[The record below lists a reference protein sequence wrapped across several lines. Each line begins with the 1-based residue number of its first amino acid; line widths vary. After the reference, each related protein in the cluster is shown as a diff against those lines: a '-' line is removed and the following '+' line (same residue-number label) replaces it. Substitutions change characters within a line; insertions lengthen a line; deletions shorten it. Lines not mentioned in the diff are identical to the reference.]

1 MYNSLFDARGVI
13 IIALITTD
21 HDNCRKCYACVR
33 ACPVKTISIK
43 NGLPEIVEAG
53 CLGCGQCVLACSIG
67 AKIVQ
72 DDTPMI
78 QKWLSEGTRVLAMVA
93 PSYPASFQ
101 LKGGQLVAALRRL
114 GFSSVQEVAYGAG
127 ICAREYA
134 KYFSGQNVKT
144 MISTACPA
152 VVQLVEKHFPNLIE
166 NLAPIDSP
174 MLIQAKVMKAV
185 QPDSKVVFIG
195 PCFSKKYESTDPN
208 TEGYVDAVITFRQLN
223 HWFDRSEIDW
233 RQLAEQPW
241 DNPQPHI
248 ARTFPISGGL
258 LKTAGMFEDITS
270 MDIVVVEG
278 ARRCIEV
285 LKAIDSGDFT
295 PRFVDM
301 LVCEGCV
308 MGPGVV
314 SDKSYVVRS
323 HQVAK
328 TVNQSNH
335 SVCNEEMQPVL
346 EKLDFTRTFKA
357 RPVLKKTFT
366 EEQVWQTLKETGK
379 HNIRDLINCS
389 ACGYDTCWE
398 KAVAC
403 LQGMAEKEMC
413 LPFLL
418 RQVPALTNSLM
429 DMSNKLMLSMES
441 INFSTLTLKGTTS
454 KINSRNQQ
462 LEALIKETNT
472 IAKDTL
478 ELANKVLLMVSQYQL
493 PMEDDAL
500 PQQPLAS
507 SDIEEIRKIAAQ
519 SKLQSEKATK
529 AFEDIASVLARLR
542 EDSIMIMEQEKA
554 IKVVTSSL
562 EQIVATY
569 DQLLN
574 IGAAMAS
581 IGRNYV

>member
-1 MYNSLFDARGVI
+1 MM
-13 IIALITTD
+13 ALITTD

-33 ACPVKTISIK
+33 ACPVKTIAIK

-67 AKIVQ
+67 AKTVR
-72 DDTPMI
+72 DDTPLLE
-78 QKWLSEGTRVLAMVA
+78 QWLSEGTRVLAMVA
-93 PSYPASFQ
+93 PSYPASFPFS
-101 LKGGQLVAALRRL
+101 GGMLVAVLRSL
-114 GFSSVQEVAYGAG
+114 GFAGVYEVAYGAG

-134 KYFSGQNVKT
+134 KYLGGRIEKPL
-144 MISTACPA
+144 ISTACPA
-152 VVQLVEKHFPNLIE
+152 VVQLVEKHFPNLIG

-174 MLIQAKVMKAV
+174 MLIQAKIMKAV
-185 QPDSKVVFIG
+185 QPEAKIVFIG
-195 PCFSKKYESTDPN
+195 PCLAKKYESVDSHTA
-208 TEGYVDAVITFRQLN
+208 GYIDAVITFRQAER
-223 HWFDRSEIDW
+223 WFNRAQVATE
-233 RQLAEQPW
+233 RLAELPW
-241 DNPQPHI
+241 DNPQPHL

-258 LKTAGMFEDITS
+258 LKTAGMYEDIAH
-270 MDIVVVEG
+270 MDVVVVEG

-285 LKAIDSGDFT
+285 LRAIESGNFV

-314 SDKSYVVRS
+314 SDKPYVVRAR
-323 HQVAK
+323 QVAA
-328 TVNQSNH
+328 TLQQNH
-335 SVCNEEMQPVL
+335 HAVSQQELQPVL
-346 EKLDFTRTFKA
+346 AGLDFRRKFTAKPVAKA
-357 RPVLKKTFT
+357 TFT

-379 HNIRDLINCS
+379 HSMRDLINCS

-418 RQVPALTNSLM
+418 RQVPALTSSLM
-429 DMSNKLMLSMES
+429 DMSSKLMLSMES

-462 LEALIKETNT
+462 LESLIKETNI
-472 IAKDTL
+472 IARDTL
-478 ELANKVLLMVSQYQL
+478 ELANKVLAMISQYS
-493 PMEDDAL
+493 A
-500 PQQPLAS
+500 PQAGQTPVQTPLSA

-519 SKLQSEKATK
+519 SKHQSEKATK
-529 AFEDIASVLARLR
+529 AFEDIASVLTQLR
-542 EDSIMIMEQEKA
+542 EDSFMIMEQEKA

-581 IGRNYV
+581 IGRNYA

>member
-1 MYNSLFDARGVI
+1 MMI
-13 IIALITTD
+13 TLISTD
-21 HDNCRKCYACVR
+21 HNNCRKCYACVR

-43 NGLPEIVEAG
+43 RGLPEIVEAG

-67 AKIVQ
+67 AKIVH
-72 DDTPMI
+72 DDTPVI
-78 QKWLSEGTRVLAMVA
+78 ENWLAQKMKVVAMVA
-93 PSYPASFQ
+93 PSYPASFSAS
-101 LKGGQLVAALRRL
+101 GGQMVAVLRQL
-114 GFSSVQEVAYGAG
+114 GFSGVQEVAYGAG
-127 ICAREYA
+127 VCA
-134 KYFSGQNVKT
+134 GQYSKIFKLQHAGT

-166 NLAPIDSP
+166 SLAPIDSP
-174 MLIQAKVMKAV
+174 MIIQAKVIKAV
-185 QPDSKVVFIG
+185 QPDAKVVFIG
-195 PCFSKKYESTDPN
+195 PCLSKNYESADPN
-208 TEGYVDAVITFRQLN
+208 TGGYVDAVITFKQLSR
-223 HWFDRSEIDW
+223 WLEESEAW
-233 RQLAEQPW
+233 GELAEQPW
-241 DNPQPHI
+241 DNPQPYI

-258 LKTAGMFEDITS
+258 LKTSGITEDVAS
-270 MDIVVVEG
+270 MEVVVVEG
-278 ARRCIEV
+278 AQRCIEV
-285 LKAIDSGDFT
+285 LKAIETGDFT
-295 PRFVDM
+295 PRFADM

-308 MGPGVV
+308 MGPGMV
-314 SDKSYVVRS
+314 SNKPYVVRA

-328 TVNQSNH
+328 TVNQSCH
-335 SVCNEEMQPVL
+335 AVSDEEMGQVAQ
-346 EKLDFTRTFKA
+346 KLNFTRIFDAK
-357 RPVLKKTFT
+357 PVLKKTFT
-366 EEQVWQTLKETGK
+366 DEQVWQTLKETGK
-379 HNIRDLINCS
+379 HNTRDLINCS

-418 RQVPALTNSLM
+418 RQVPALTSSLM
-429 DMSNKLMLSMES
+429 DMSGKLMLSMES

-454 KINSRNQQ
+454 KINSRNQH
-462 LEALIKETNT
+462 LEALMEETNT

-478 ELANKVLLMVSQYQL
+478 ELANKVLLMVSQKEL
-493 PMEDDAL
+493 PI
-500 PQQPLAS
+500 PSQFPLAS
-507 SDIEEIRKIAAQ
+507 PDIDEIRNIAAQ

-542 EDSIMIMEQEKA
+542 EDSVMIMEQEKA
-554 IKVVTSSL
+554 IKVVTGSL

>member
-1 MYNSLFDARGVI
+1 M
-13 IIALITTD
+13 IIALISTD
-21 HDNCRKCYACVR
+21 HNNCRKCYACVR
-33 ACPVKTISIK
+33 ACPVKTIAIK
-43 NGLPEIVEAG
+43 RGLPEIIEAG

-67 AKIVQ
+67 AKIVH
-72 DDTPMI
+72 DDSPVI
-78 QKWLSEGTRVLAMVA
+78 QKWLSEGMKVVALVA
-93 PSYPASFQ
+93 PSYPASFH
-101 LKGGQLVAALRRL
+101 LNSGQFVAALRHL
-114 GFSSVQEVAYGAG
+114 GFSGVHEVAYGAG
-127 ICAREYA
+127 ICAGEYS
-134 KYFSGQNVKT
+134 KYFSGQHAKT
-144 MISTACPA
+144 ILSTACPA
-152 VVQLVEKHFPNLIE
+152 VVQLVEKHFSNLIQY
-166 NLAPIDSP
+166 LAPIDSP
-174 MLIQAKVMKAV
+174 MIIQAKIIKAV
-185 QPDSKVVFIG
+185 QPDAKVVFIG
-195 PCFSKKYESTDPN
+195 PCFSKNYESKDLN
-208 TEGYVDAVITFRQLN
+208 TGGYVDAVINFRQLG
-223 HWFDRSEIDW
+223 HWFDSTEIAW
-233 RQLAEQPW
+233 QELAEQSW
-241 DNPQPHI
+241 DNPQPDL

-258 LKTAGMFEDITS
+258 LKTSGILEDVTS
-270 MDIVVVEG
+270 MEIVVVEG

-295 PRFVDM
+295 PKFVDM

-308 MGPGVV
+308 MGPGMV
-314 SDKSYVVRS
+314 SDKPYMVRA

-328 TVNQSNH
+328 TVQQSNH
-335 SVCNEEMQPVL
+335 SVCHQEMRQVL
-346 EKLDFTRTFKA
+346 QELDFTRTFQAK
-357 RPVLKKTFT
+357 PVLKKTYT
-366 EEQVWQTLKETGK
+366 DEQVWQTLRETGK

-418 RQVPALTNSLM
+418 RQVPALTSSLM
-429 DMSNKLMLSMES
+429 DMSSKLMLSMES

-454 KINSRNQQ
+454 KINSRNQH
-462 LEALIKETNT
+462 LEALMKETNT

-493 PMEDDAL
+493 PITDKQV
-500 PQQPLAS
+500 PQLPLAP
-507 SDIEEIRKIAAQ
+507 SDIEEIRNIAAQ

-529 AFEDIASVLARLR
+529 AFEDIASVLTRLR
-542 EDSIMIMEQEKA
+542 EDSVMILEQEKA